1 MWSILMVFVRNN
13 RKFWSLMLLSS
24 VLLIMTAYYFQ
35 HVVGLKPCFLCII
48 QRLAVM
54 AIGVGSLII
63 LINPKK
69 LITKI
74 LGNSVY
80 ILAALIGLSA
90 ALRQMY
96 MQRFPNPYAS
106 CGPGFEYV
114 LENNPIVEALPK
126 LLSATGNCSEVD
138 WSFLGLSMAEL
149 MIPVFA
155 IYLVLNIYVN
165 YKRAA

>member
-1 MWSILMVFVRNN
+1 MNCIRNN
-13 RKFWSLMLLSS
+13 RRFWNLMLLSS
-24 VLLIMTAYYFQ
+24 ILLISIAYYFQ

-48 QRLAVM
+48 QRMAVI

-63 LINPKK
+63 LINPEK
-69 LITKI
+69 LITRI
-74 LGNSVY
+74 LGNLIF
-80 ILAALIGLSA
+80 ILASLTGLSA

-126 LLSATGNCSEVD
+126 LLSATGSCSEVD
-138 WSFLGLSMAEL
+138 WSFLGVSMAEL

-165 YKRAA
+165 CKKAG

>member
-1 MWSILMVFVRNN
+1 MNCLRNN
-13 RKFWSLMLLSS
+13 RKFWSFMLLSS
-24 VLLIMTAYYFQ
+24 VFLIGAAYYFQ

-48 QRLAVM
+48 QRMAVM
-54 AIGVGSLII
+54 AIGVGSLVM
-63 LINPKK
+63 LINPEK
-69 LITKI
+69 LITRI
-74 LGNSVY
+74 LGNLIY
-80 ILAALIGLSA
+80 IIASLIGLSA

-96 MQRFPNPYAS
+96 MQRFPDPYAS

-126 LLSATGNCSEVD
+126 LLTATGSCSEVD

-165 YKRAA
+165 CKKAV

>member
-1 MWSILMVFVRNN
+1 MNCVRNN
-13 RKFWSLMLLSS
+13 RRFWNLMLLSS
-24 VLLIMTAYYFQ
+24 ILLISIAYYFQ

-48 QRLAVM
+48 QRMAVI

-63 LINPKK
+63 LINPEK
-69 LITKI
+69 LITRI
-74 LGNSVY
+74 LGNLIF
-80 ILAALIGLSA
+80 ILASLTGLSA

-126 LLSATGNCSEVD
+126 LLSATGSCSEVD

-165 YKRAA
+165 CKKAG